1 MVDLEVDS
9 AITDAGEGRYTATL
23 SPDWNVWGPVGGYV
37 ASVALR
43 AAGAATT
50 LRRPASLSCQFL
62 RAAQFDQVEL
72 VVEPLRASRRAE
84 ALRVTMTQ
92 AGKTV
97 LHATVWAAA
106 ESLDGPSLPLAA
118 APQAPPPQELPTMEE
133 RMAEWGQTSFPHL
146 FHSDTRPVSWLERV
160 SDQFGEPNQ
169 RGWMRL
175 RKGRVFDDDPWLDA
189 ARSVLYSDIVAFPSV
204 MLASPDGLPPFV
216 APTMEL
222 QVIFHDTAPES
233 EWLLVDGHASA
244 LKHGLASGRA
254 AIWTQDGRL
263 LATGAQQMLCR
274 MFG

>member
-1 MVDLEVDS
+1 MVDLEADS
-9 AITDAGEGRYTATL
+9 AITDVGEGRYTATL

-62 RAAQFDQVEL
+62 HAAQFDQVEL

-118 APQAPPPQELPTMEE
+118 APQAPPPEELPTMEE
-133 RMAEWGQTSFPHL
+133 RMAEWGQTSLPHL

-204 MLASPDGLPPFV
+204 MLASPDGLPPYV

-254 AIWTQDGRL
+254 AIWAQDGRL